1 MHIFDPVKK
10 LNSLFEALKDPDL
23 SVTDKLVY
31 AVLVFRFNSRTRQCN
46 PSVET
51 IAKDICKST
60 RTVER
65 SLKKLREKGYIT
77 NFRGFPGKGSNMY
90 QLKDSK
96 IGLYKEKKKT
106 TNLSD
111 IYDNIVGETPSSVS
125 CKTINETIKETIN
138 TKNINVSD
146 ESELLRDS
154 LSDNKDTNNI
164 DDTNLGSMEVKDSD
178 KESITKER
186 FYEIFDFLDPQK
198 LNK

>member
-1 MHIFDPVKK
+1 MHNFDPVKK
-10 LNSLFEALKDPDL
+10 LNSQFDALKDPDL

-31 AVLVFRFNSRTRQCN
+31 FVLVHRYNSRTRQCN

-51 IAKDICKST
+51 IANDICKST

-90 QLKDSK
+90 QLKDTK
-96 IGLYKEKKKT
+96 LGLYKKKKKT
-106 TNLSD
+106 TNLSE

-138 TKNINVSD
+138 NNISD
-146 ESELLRDS
+146 ESELHGDS
-154 LSDNKDTNNI
+154 LSEIKEVNDN
-164 DDTNLGSMEVKDSD
+164 DDTKVVSLVVKDRD

-186 FYEIFDFLDPQK
+186 FYEVFDFLDP
-198 LNK
+198 NKEK

>member
-1 MHIFDPVKK
+1 MHNFDPVKK
-10 LNSLFEALKDPDL
+10 LNSQFDALKDPDL

-31 AVLVFRFNSRTRQCN
+31 FVLVHRYNSRTRQCN

-51 IAKDICKST
+51 IANDICKST

-90 QLKDSK
+90 QLKDTK
-96 IGLYKEKKKT
+96 LGLYKKKKKT
-106 TNLSD
+106 TNMSE

-138 TKNINVSD
+138 NNISE
-146 ESELLRDS
+146 ESELYRDS
-154 LSDNKDTNNI
+154 LSEIKEINNNDDTKLESLGVKDT
-164 DDTNLGSMEVKDSD
+164 SKDLVTHERLLELIPVL
-178 KESITKER
+178 KE
-186 FYEIFDFLDPQK
+186 DNDG
-198 LNK
+198 

>member
-1 MHIFDPVKK
+1 LDHNFDPVKK
-10 LNSLFEALKDPDL
+10 LNSLFETLKDPDL
-23 SVTDKLVY
+23 TPTDKLVY
-31 AVLVFRFNSRTRQCN
+31 AVLVFRYNSRTRQCN

-51 IAKDICKST
+51 LAEDIGGKST

-65 SLKKLREKGYIT
+65 SLSKLRERGYIT

-90 QLKDSK
+90 QLKDTK
-96 IGLYKEKKKT
+96 LGLYKKKKKT

-138 TKNINVSD
+138 TKNINLSD

-154 LSDNKDTNNI
+154 LSDNKDTNHN
-164 DDTNLGSMEVKDSD
+164 DDTKVELLDVKDSSKD
-178 KESITKER
+178 LVTHER
-186 FYEIFDFLDPQK
+186 LLELIPVLREK
-198 LNK
+198 K

>member
-1 MHIFDPVKK
+1 MHNFDPVKK
-10 LNSLFEALKDPDL
+10 LNSQFDALKDPDL

-31 AVLVFRFNSRTRQCN
+31 FVLVHRYNSRTRQCN

-51 IAKDICKST
+51 IANDICKST

-90 QLKDSK
+90 QLKDTK
-96 IGLYKEKKKT
+96 LGLYKKKKKT
-106 TNLSD
+106 TNLSE

-125 CKTINETIKETIN
+125 CKTIKETIN
-138 TKNINVSD
+138 NNISD
-146 ESELLRDS
+146 ESELHGDS
-154 LSDNKDTNNI
+154 LSEIKEVNNN
-164 DDTNLGSMEVKDSD
+164 DDTKVESLVVKNSD

-186 FYEIFDFLDPQK
+186 FYEVFPFLDK
-198 LNK
+198 D

>member
-1 MHIFDPVKK
+1 MHNFDPVKK
-10 LNSLFEALKDPDL
+10 LNSQFDALKDPDL

-31 AVLVFRFNSRTRQCN
+31 FVLVHRYNSRTRQCN

-51 IAKDICKST
+51 IANDISKST

-90 QLKDSK
+90 QLKDTK
-96 IGLYKEKKKT
+96 LGLYKKKKKT
-106 TNLSD
+106 TNLSE

-138 TKNINVSD
+138 NNISD
-146 ESELLRDS
+146 ESKLHGDS
-154 LSDNKDTNNI
+154 LSEIKEVNNNDDTKLEPLGVKDT
-164 DDTNLGSMEVKDSD
+164 SKDLVTHERLLELIPVL
-178 KESITKER
+178 KE
-186 FYEIFDFLDPQK
+186 DNDG
-198 LNK
+198 